1 MRVSQPLS
9 LLSRDS
15 LQNCLNALASILR
28 ITKVGDEDNGKYSL
42 LVKNSV
48 GEAHLDSLLDVMGK
62 PKPPKVVKEIE
73 PKEVTVPGKK
83 DLRLQCKIS
92 GFPMPTIKWMR
103 DGNEIKVRG
112 IMKIKVI
119 PRMTSTIV

>member
-1 MRVSQPLS
+1 MKTLFS
-9 LLSRDS
+9 LLPIR
-15 LQNCLNALASILR
+15 R

-103 DGNEIKVRG
+103 DGNEIKVGR
-112 IMKIKVI
+112 
-119 PRMTSTIV
+119 TSWQF

>member
-1 MRVSQPLS
+1 M
-9 LLSRDS
+9 LLKRIFSR
-15 LQNCLNALASILR
+15 IPR

-48 GEAHLDSLLDVMGK
+48 GEAHMDSLLDVMGK

-103 DGNEIKVRG
+103 DGNEIKVGRR
-112 IMKIKVI
+112 K
-119 PRMTSTIV
+119 

>member
-1 MRVSQPLS
+1 MKNRKYRSTCTVPVLSTHPLACS
-9 LLSRDS
+9 TP
-15 LQNCLNALASILR
+15 R
-28 ITKVGDEDNGKYSL
+28 IAKVGDEDNGKYSL

-103 DGNEIKVRG
+103 DGNEIKVGRG
-112 IMKIKVI
+112 M
-119 PRMTSTIV
+119 S